1 VIVDGS
7 KLTVKYYLNKRLKP
21 LGKSNMYPVYVRIM
35 YKRKHAQCRSLVQYF
50 MHARLE
56 PNFQWTIAGTIGKGN
71 KEDEHLQYYADEKM
85 LKAINQR
92 KPGVAADLFE
102 TEIKIIEHTVAY
114 FMSKGTNIIESGSP
128 IKFIHP
134 AMMNLAELLSEE
146 YSSLFMAALKS
157 EGYPKYRPLLDIIS
171 ESKNHFN
178 LLILTLKSIANK
190 ELDSFLNTFLERALI
205 VDALKK
211 INPHLYVIDFMI
223 NPNDT
228 VELIKSQLS
237 SSNSHAQSGDLFEDI
252 KNALYPLFSELLPW
266 DITKYLMPSI
276 PLKKETI
283 S

>member
-1 VIVDGS
+1 MIVDGS

-35 YKRKHAQCRSLVQYF
+35 YKRKHAQFRSLVQYF

-92 KPGVAADLFE
+92 KPGVSADLFE

-114 FMSKGTNIIESGSP
+114 FMSKKTNIIESGSP

-252 KNALYPLFSELLPW
+252 KNALYPLFSEQLPW
-266 DITKYLMPSI
+266 DIPKYLMPSI